1 MSQSYTYPGQELE
14 FFQKAVN
21 WKTYFAA
28 EIRPYIGNRVLEVGT
43 GIGATTRLLNSGSA
57 QKWVLLEPDPAL
69 ASILQQKLSDRQ
81 LYPNCE
87 LRTQTVFDINDSEKF
102 DTIIYID
109 VLEHIENDRRELERA
124 FELLEPGGRLI
135 VLSPAFQFLFSP
147 FDKAIGHY
155 RRYSARTLKE
165 AAPSSFKLKKMKY
178 LDSVGMFASLAN
190 RMLLRQS
197 YPTEKQVRAWDRWM
211 IPVSKLAD
219 KLFFYSFGKSI
230 LGVWEREAA
239 SY

>member
-21 WKTYFAA
+21 WKTYFAG
-28 EIRPYIGNRVLEVGT
+28 EISPYIGNRVLEVGT
-43 GIGATTRLLNSGSA
+43 GIGATTRLLNDGSA
-57 QKWVLLEPDPAL
+57 QKWVLLEPDPQL
-69 ASILQQKLSDRQ
+69 SSILRQKLDGHQ
-81 LYPNCE
+81 LYSNCE
-87 LRTQTVFDINDSEKF
+87 LRTQTIFDLDASQKF

-109 VLEHIENDRRELERA
+109 VLEHIENDRKELERA
-124 FELLEPGGRLI
+124 AELLAPGGRLI

-155 RRYSARTLKE
+155 RRYSAKTLKR
-165 AAPSSFKLKKMKY
+165 AAPASFHLKKMKY
-178 LDSVGMFASLAN
+178 LDSAGMFASLAN
-190 RMLLRQS
+190 KVLLRQT

-211 IPVSKLAD
+211 IPVSKVMD
-219 KLFFYSFGKSI
+219 KLFFNSFGKSI
-230 LGVWEREAA
+230 LGIWEREAK